1 MKKIS
6 VIIPVKNEGK
16 KIKNCLEA
24 VFSQTYRPYEVI
36 VVDGRSTDDTVK
48 NAQTFPVKIF
58 YEDYHTRAGAN
69 QIGINNAIGDY
80 IAFTDADCIPKKD
93 WLENLIS
100 EFNEDV
106 VGVGGGIINL
116 GNNFWE
122 KSINLAVSTFLGS
135 ANSVQGRLFSDK
147 CYVNSISG
155 CNSIYRKKDLIDIGG
170 FDVRLGTAE
179 DTELNRRLLKV
190 GKLLY
195 TPNAIILHNHN
206 RGIKDFAKR
215 MHQYGYGR
223 AKSRLWDLQI
233 IPPIMLVAIL
243 AVSILSTPWLFIG
256 LFGLYVI
263 VVGLTGL
270 KYALTERNIK
280 LFISMPVVFVIEHA
294 YYTLGF
300 WRGILSR

>member
-6 VIIPVKNEGK
+6 VIIPVKGEGK
-16 KIKNCLEA
+16 KIKSCLEA
-24 VFSQTYRPYEVI
+24 VFSQTYKPYEVI
-36 VVDGRSTDDTVK
+36 VVDGHSTDDTVK
-48 NAQTFPVKIF
+48 NAQVFPVKIF

-69 QIGINNAIGDY
+69 QIGISSAIGDY
-80 IAFTDADCIPKKD
+80 IAFTDADCIPKND
-93 WLENLIS
+93 WLENLIR
-100 EFNEDV
+100 EFGDDI
-106 VGVGGGIINL
+106 VGVGGGIINI

-122 KSINLAVSTFLGS
+122 RSINLAVSTFLGS
-135 ANSVQGRLFSDK
+135 ANSIQGRFFKKK

-170 FDVRLGTAE
+170 FDVHLGTAE
-179 DTELNRRLLKV
+179 DTELNRRLLKI

-206 RGIKDFAKR
+206 RGVKDFARR

-233 IPPIMLVAIL
+233 VPPIVLVIL
-243 AVSILSTPWLFIG
+243 IASLLLTPWLFIG
-256 LFGLYVI
+256 LLGAYIAVI
-263 VVGLTGL
+263 GLTGL

-280 LFISMPVVFVIEHA
+280 LFVSMPVVFVIEHT

-300 WRGILSR
+300 WRGILNR